1 MFIWVMT
8 MSDDFLLKWALVA
21 TNKAAMCEML
31 IRMVVDAFENDSREV
46 LSATIHVAAELSI
59 QTPIN
64 EMIEKID
71 GGDSPYKDE
80 PKTKQYTLDK
90 YIDNQ
95 KKEITEEGEE

>member
-1 MFIWVMT
+1 

-31 IRMVVDAFENDSREV
+31 IRMVVDAFENDNREV

-80 PKTKQYTLDK
+80 PKAKQYTLDK